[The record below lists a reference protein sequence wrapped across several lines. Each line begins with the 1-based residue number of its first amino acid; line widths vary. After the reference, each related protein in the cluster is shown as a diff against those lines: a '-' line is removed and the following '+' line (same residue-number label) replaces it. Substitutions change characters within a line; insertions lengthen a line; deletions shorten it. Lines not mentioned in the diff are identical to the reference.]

1 MRKDNIVYEEELVYS
16 PEHYQG
22 KVEAIDYIEDK
33 LSTEEY
39 KGFLKGSILKYLSRM
54 GRKGHA
60 VTDAKKARWYLE
72 RLVELL
78 EECES
83 KRE

>member
-1 MRKDNIVYEEELVYS
+1 MYEEELIYG

-54 GRKGHA
+54 GRKGPA
-60 VTDAKKARWYLE
+60 ATDAKKARWYLE
-72 RLVELL
+72 RLIGLL
-78 EECES
+78 EEAEPKS
-83 KRE
+83 E